1 MGKRLLILFLLLLLH
16 ISDKA
21 QILTFQKTFGGTGL
35 DYAYDMM
42 KTSDGGYVLGGIN
55 MSPPNIYGSSYI
67 VKTDAN
73 GDTLWTIVFGDTCGQ
88 YINDIYQNTDGGF
101 ITGGGKFACSISG
114 FGEIARLDA
123 NGNVIW
129 AKYFSSYTDPYPVIQ
144 DNADNFVI
152 GGYVNGI
159 GAGGDDAPIMKLNG
173 NGDTI
178 WSRNYGGTAND
189 WFYHILQTPDNGY
202 LAAGYTTSFGQGGRD
217 IYLVKVDYNGNLLWS
232 KTYGTAVD
240 ERAFGHCVQIT
251 SDGGFIIT
259 GGGNN
264 GGQGIFL
271 LKTDASGNMLWARS
285 YDGLWGHAIKET
297 PDHGFLICGSV
308 QANTYKDI
316 VLIKTDA
323 AGTVLWSK
331 TYGGSNESESGWILD
346 FANDGGYVLGGWTS
360 SFTGSEDMYF
370 IKTDSSG
377 NSGCNEANV
386 TVTSNNYPL
395 IETNPATIVTI
406 GANTISYPVDVIRK
420 TTVTNL
426 CTTVG
431 IEESIKTDN
440 LNVYPNPFST
450 ETILKISS
458 SIKIQNAELKIFNV
472 LGNEVREISGI
483 SSNEI
488 VFERKNLQ
496 SGIYFYSLSERTII
510 YAYGKLIIE

>member
-1 MGKRLLILFLLLLLH
+1 MKIISTLTLFLLL
-16 ISDKA
+16 SFCCKA
-21 QILTFQKTFGGTGL
+21 QLTFQKTYGGSGL

-55 MSPPNIYGSSYI
+55 MSPPNTYGSSYV

-73 GDTLWTIVFGDTCGQ
+73 GDTLWTSIFGDSCGQ
-88 YINDIYQNTDGGF
+88 YINDIYQNTDGGY
-101 ITGGGKFACSISG
+101 ITGGGKFDCGISG
-114 FGEIARLDA
+114 PGEITRLDA
-123 NGNVIW
+123 SGNVIW
-129 AKYFSSYTDPYPVIQ
+129 AKYFSSYSDPYPVIQ
-144 DNADNFVI
+144 DNDDNFII

-159 GAGGDDAPIMKLNG
+159 GAGGDDAPIMKLDG

-189 WFYHILQTPDNGY
+189 WFYHILQTPDDGY

-259 GGGNN
+259 GGGDN

-271 LKTDASGNMLWARS
+271 IKTDASGNMLWARS

-297 PDHGFLICGSV
+297 PDHGFLICGSI

-316 VLIKTDA
+316 VLIKTDS

-331 TYGGSNESESGWILD
+331 TYGGSTESESGWILD
-346 FANDGGYVLGGWTS
+346 LANDGGYVLGGWTI

-370 IKTDSSG
+370 IKTDASG
-377 NSGCNEANV
+377 NSGCNEANG

-395 IETNPATIVTI
+395 IEANPSTIVTI
-406 GANTISYPVDVIRK
+406 GANTISYPVMVNRQSTI
-420 TTVTNL
+420 TTL

-431 IEESIKTDN
+431 IVENENTQLISIF
-440 LNVYPNPFST
+440 PNPFSS
-450 ETILKISS
+450 ETTIKISS
-458 SIKIQNAELKIFNV
+458 SEKIKNTELKIFDI
-472 LGNEVREISGI
+472 LGNEVMKISGI
-483 SSNEI
+483 NSDEI
-488 VFERKNLQ
+488 TLERGNLK
-496 SGIYFYSLSERTII
+496 SGIYFYQLKNNSGNISS
-510 YAYGKLIIE
+510 GKLMID